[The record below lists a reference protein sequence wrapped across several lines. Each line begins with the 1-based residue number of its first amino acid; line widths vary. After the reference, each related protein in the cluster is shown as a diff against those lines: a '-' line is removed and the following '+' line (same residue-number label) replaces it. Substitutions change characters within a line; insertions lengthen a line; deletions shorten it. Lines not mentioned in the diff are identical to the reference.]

1 MPAEPGVLA
10 ELPPLSIDAVEPLRL
25 DRTRQA
31 APQIFEALRE
41 RITSLALVPGT
52 VLPRAELA
60 ERFGVS
66 QTPVRDALMKLGEEG
81 LVDIFPQHATVVSRI
96 DIASALQAHFL
107 RRALEL
113 EIVAQLATGE
123 PDAAATLLVQRLR
136 QHIARQ
142 KQALAPQAYDD
153 FTAADRD
160 FHLAL
165 YEAAGMSALWSLVR
179 QRSGH
184 VDRLRRLNLPAKGKA
199 QAVVRDHQAITEAIE
214 ARDPAAAQEA
224 LRRHLAGTLAFV
236 DAVRAQHPAWV
247 AG

>member
-1 MPAEPGVLA
+1 MPAAPESLA
-10 ELPPLSIDAVEPLRL
+10 ELPPPTIDAIEPLRL

-60 ERFGVS
+60 DRFGVS

-113 EIVAQLATGE
+113 EIVGQLAGDGRD
-123 PDAAATLLVQRLR
+123 PAPLVQRLR
-136 QHIARQ
+136 QHITRQ

-165 YEAAGMSALWSLVR
+165 YEAAGMSPLWWLVR

-199 QAVVRDHQAITEAIE
+199 QAVVRDHQAITDAIE
-214 ARDPAAAQEA
+214 AQEPVAAQAA
-224 LRRHLAGTLAFV
+224 LRAHLAGTLAFV
-236 DAVRAQHPAWV
+236 DAVRAEHRAWV
-247 AG
+247 VG

>member
-1 MPAEPGVLA
+1 MPAEALTA
-10 ELPPLSIDAVEPLRL
+10 ELPEPTIAAIEPLRL

-41 RITSLALVPGT
+41 LITSLSLVPGT

-81 LVDIFPQHATVVSRI
+81 LVDIYPQHATVVSRI
-96 DIASALQAHFL
+96 DIPSALQAHFL
-107 RRALEL
+107 RRALEV
-113 EIVAQLATGE
+113 EIVTQLAAA
-123 PDAAATLLVQRLR
+123 PDPQAGAALLQHLR
-136 QHIARQ
+136 ALVARQ
-142 KQALAPQAYDD
+142 KQALAPQAYGD

-165 YEAAGMSALWSLVR
+165 YEAAGMASLWALVR

-199 QAVVRDHQAITEAIE
+199 QAVVRDHLAIVEALQ
-214 ARDPAAAQEA
+214 ARDVAAAQNA
-224 LRRHLAGTLAFV
+224 VRDHLSGTLSFV
-236 DAVRAQHPAWV
+236 DEVRAQHPAWV
-247 AG
+247 VG